1 MTDAPTISP
10 QQFLKRIWRLQRT
23 DGSAFITWFDAD
35 HEWQDTSLRVIEQ
48 APDLPSPLPNDGV
61 DLYFAPCIFT
71 DKRRKPHALP
81 GRWLYADLDE
91 VDPRALHTLKPT
103 IAWETSPGRYQ
114 AMWLLKKPLPPDT
127 LSKLNQKVTYFT
139 EADKGGWSLTK
150 VLRIPGTVSH
160 KRETP
165 AQVKLLWMDTSIK
178 YDAKTVYTLVK
189 GALTPPTAESDIKDL
204 KLPKTTPSRILRRH
218 KVSARIRKMYKAK
231 EARGDRSQRLWLLEN
246 LLLKA
251 GLSPEETLI
260 VVRATVWN
268 KYQGQRREIP
278 QLWTEI
284 NKASAQLPDRPKQKR
299 STRSGKRSRSSTGT
313 STQKRSRKRS
323 TKNGSSSKRGRR
335 GSKTSRSASSS
346 KRKLQQDLIEP
357 SSRSSHAE
365 TGSRGKRSNGL
376 ALTGYNDFLG
386 KHLKKP
392 GWLVEGI
399 WSEQAHGVLAGEAK
413 AYKSVVSTDLAVSV
427 ASGTPFLGAF
437 NIPTTGPV
445 IMIQEENDEGETQDR
460 LRRIAYSRGL
470 TGAAKL
476 SGKSLNISG
485 DSQLPI
491 SLLNN
496 TGFDLSNNDHLLRL
510 AVSIKATGAALV
522 ILDPFYLMTP
532 GIDENSAHQVGPILR
547 KLLKIK
553 QKLNCGVLLIHHYR
567 KQAQMNP
574 IHGAARI
581 SGTGVF
587 HRWFESAVMI
597 EKDEKQADVVRMHPE
612 HRGHR
617 VRGGIRVRFDLGTDQ
632 DLYYA
637 AHVKNAKADEEVLH
651 ERLKDLLEEKEDW
664 TMSEL
669 RVAMGL
675 SNSQPLKYMLR
686 EKGYRWKK
694 VKTGKR
700 GRPKFIITPH
710 T

>member
-1 MTDAPTISP
+1 MLKTALDPTE
-10 QQFLKRIWRLQRT
+10 L
-23 DGSAFITWFDAD
+23 A
-35 HEWQDTSLRVIEQ
+35 
-48 APDLPSPLPNDGV
+48 
-61 DLYFAPCIFT
+61 
-71 DKRRKPHALP
+71 
-81 GRWLYADLDE
+81 
-91 VDPRALHTLKPT
+91 
-103 IAWETSPGRYQ
+103 
-114 AMWLLKKPLPPDT
+114 
-127 LSKLNQKVTYFT
+127 KLNQQVTYFT

-165 AQVKLLWMDTSIK
+165 AQVKLLWFDTSIK
-178 YDAKTVYTLVK
+178 YNASTVHTLVK
-189 GALTPPTAESDIKDL
+189 DVTTPPSSDADVKDL
-204 KLPKTTPSRILRRH
+204 KLPSATPSRILRRH

-231 EARGDRSQRLWLLEN
+231 EARGDRSERLWLLEN

-251 GLSPEETLI
+251 GLSPEETLV

-268 KYQGQRREIP
+268 KYKGQRREVP

-284 NKASAQLPDRPKQKR
+284 NKAAAGLKPTTSSG
-299 STRSGKRSRSSTGT
+299 STTSSKGSSKKTG
-313 STQKRSRKRS
+313 RRKKS
-323 TKNGSSSKRGRR
+323 KASSKRGDTK
-335 GSKTSRSASSS
+335 SKS
-346 KRKLQQDLIEP
+346 KGTKS
-357 SSRSSHAE
+357 SSRSSRKSN
-365 TGSRGKRSNGL
+365 TSQSRSKSSHNGL

-386 KHLKKP
+386 KRLKKP

-437 NIPTTGPV
+437 NIPATGPV

-476 SGKSLNISG
+476 TGRSLSISG

-496 TGFDLSNNDHLLRL
+496 TGFDLTSNDSLLKL
-510 AVSIKATGAALV
+510 AVSIKQTKAALV

-532 GIDENSAHQVGPILR
+532 GIDENSAHQVGPVLR

-553 QKLNCGVLLIHHYR
+553 QRLDCGILLIHHYK
-567 KQAQMNP
+567 KQSAMSP

-587 HRWFESAVMI
+587 HRWFESAVLI
-597 EKDEKQADVVRMHPE
+597 EKDEKQPDVVRMHPE

-617 VRGGIRVRFDLGTDQ
+617 VRGGIRVRFDLGTDE
-632 DLYYA
+632 DLYYK
-637 AHVKNAKADEEVLH
+637 AHVKNAKADSEVLG
-651 ERLKDLLEEKEDW
+651 ERLVGLMEEKAEW
-664 TMSEL
+664 KMSDL
-669 RVAMGL
+669 RIAMGL
-675 SNSQPLKYMLR
+675 SSSEPLKELLR
-686 EKGYRWKK
+686 EKGYHWKK
-694 VKTGKR
+694 VKSGKK
-700 GRPKFIITPH
+700 GRPSLVVFNRM
-710 T
+710 